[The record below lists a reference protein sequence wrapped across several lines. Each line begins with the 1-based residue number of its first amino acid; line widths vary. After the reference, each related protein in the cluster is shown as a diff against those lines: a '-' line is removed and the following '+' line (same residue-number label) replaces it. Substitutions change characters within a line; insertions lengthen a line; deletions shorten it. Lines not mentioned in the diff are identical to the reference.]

1 MAPVERME
9 SSAWCLF
16 ACLPNPC
23 SASTT
28 ILLPPRRR
36 RRTDGVS
43 RRRCARICSG
53 HGNPWRLPSTRR
65 RGLTGGDRVRPR
77 RLLPGG
83 RGARYSG
90 HGRSNREH
98 AASCHC
104 QPGPLE
110 SGCLVVASAQP
121 ARRGGAERRE
131 STRRMCAWGV
141 GTSARQDLRGRVN
154 KWHQLDQLRPADA
167 ASLRWPP
174 SLADQAIAP
183 DRTRRY
189 VP

>member
-9 SSAWCLF
+9 SSARRLF

-23 SASTT
+23 CSASALFYCRRGAAYGRRAAAEMRSH
-28 ILLPPRRR
+28 LLPP
-36 RRTDGVS
+36 
-43 RRRCARICSG
+43 
-53 HGNPWRLPSTRR
+53 PRR

-77 RLLPGG
+77 RLPPGG